1 MVVRWYGQ
9 WRRRWQDA
17 HRTTRLMIGV
27 WLGAVLYLAL
37 AGYSIFGVLLLTS
50 GAVIGI
56 LITLILTDAPPK
68 VGRVVMGAPYNR
80 IVWQIAVL
88 LGIIALTSL
97 SLSSYVPLWTEA
109 INIFRGIGKAYLS
122 PLLIAEPEKTLGDL
136 GAYFFIPLS
145 LLLMLGAR
153 WRELG
158 IDRLGHRTGQIAL
171 VWCILPS
178 AFILLALWARAITPP
193 SVLRSLLTSACYAFG
208 TEFLFRG
215 ALQTRLLRLFSLR
228 WTLVIQA
235 LLFALWHAPNLIVQL
250 NGQALIGIAYAIA
263 LHGTLGVALGVMALR
278 TRSLWSGMAFSA
290 VIGSFNL
297 LSGG

>member
-9 WRRRWQDA
+9 WWRRWQDA
-17 HRTTRLMIGV
+17 HSTTRLMIGV
-27 WLGAVLYLAL
+27 WLSAVLYLAL
-37 AGYSIFGVLLLTS
+37 AGQAIFGLLLLAS
-50 GAVIGI
+50 SMLIGI
-56 LITLILTDAPPK
+56 LLTLILTDAPPK

-80 IVWQIAVL
+80 IVLQLAVL

-109 INIFRGIGKAYLS
+109 LNIFRGIGKAYLS
-122 PLLIAEPEKTLGDL
+122 PLLIIEPEKTLGDL

-153 WRELG
+153 WREFG

-171 VWCILPS
+171 IWCVLPS
-178 AFILLALWARAITPP
+178 AFILLALWARATAP
-193 SVLRSLLTSACYAFG
+193 SVVLRSLLTSALYAFG

-228 WTLVIQA
+228 WTLLIQA
-235 LLFALWHAPNLIVQL
+235 LLFALWHAPNLIAQL
-250 NGQALIGIAYAIA
+250 NGQALAGIAYAVA
-263 LHGTLGVALGVMALR
+263 LYGALGMALGVIALR
-278 TRSLWSGMAFSA
+278 TRSLWAGIAFSA

-297 LSGG
+297 MSG